1 MVGQGEKRSVKQLLV
16 HQRAFHH
23 SSESQA
29 NEGRG
34 LKFHE
39 AQCFIKTPYRQRLV
53 HFVLGGKHKMQSDI
67 LRIDIFAT
75 VFDCERQT
83 VAT

>member
-1 MVGQGEKRSVKQLLV
+1 MQAWLVRGEKRSVKQLSV

-29 NEGRG
+29 KEGRG

-39 AQCFIKTPYRQRLV
+39 AQCFIKTSHGQ
-53 HFVLGGKHKMQSDI
+53 HCGNHQMQSDI
-67 LRIDIFAT
+67 LRIDIF
-75 VFDCERQT
+75 E
-83 VAT
+83 VAQM